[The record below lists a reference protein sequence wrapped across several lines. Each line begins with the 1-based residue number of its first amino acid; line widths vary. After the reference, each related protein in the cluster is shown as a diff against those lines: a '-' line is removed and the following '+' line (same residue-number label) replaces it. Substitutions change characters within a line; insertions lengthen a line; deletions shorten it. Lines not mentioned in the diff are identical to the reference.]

1 MNQFK
6 KRLIQNKRYRPSS
19 QSQSDSNTN
28 QRYEISSE
36 ESLYYISLKILY
48 KEKKLLIVCSPKNN
62 SLKYEASFELDNLK
76 EKNIIF
82 TVCKDLQDAFKIII
96 NLLEKKKGKI
106 SEESNDV
113 INLLLL
119 IPNYIENNE
128 DTICFNLTKVKNEIN
143 TELISED
150 ITMKNDYNLSLDL
163 IQRINELS
171 KSNIEK
177 EAKIEKLIIHFN
189 QFLEELKGIK
199 GEIKKIKK
207 YIRISNN
214 DNDGNDK
221 DDNEEEEEEEINEKQ
236 DKESLKEEKN
246 SENIN
251 EEEESK
257 NKGENKQSKINIV
270 LSSINT
276 TPKKK
281 SKTQIK
287 IKIPNNNTKNICP
300 QLSFYKNLTKKTNS
314 IYQGDNNFAVFET
327 INKEIFLV
335 YSGKNCSIFFYD
347 IDQDNLIK
355 TISQAHSQQ
364 ITNFRYARDKNNS
377 RDLVLSISDK
387 NKNIKIWEV
396 KTFSCILNLENVY
409 FDGFLFSSCFL
420 IEEIIKKSYII
431 TINFSNEPI
440 KIFNFKGA
448 IVKSIDNREDHTY
461 IVDSYYNSFQK
472 RYYIITGNEN
482 FIISYNFEDGKIYN
496 KYCDYSSASCL
507 HMFFE
512 ITLKDTE
519 SSLIETDLLG
529 FVRIWN
535 FDTGSMIKKYLVGKD
550 LKLRGIC
557 LWSEKYIFV
566 GANDKKV
573 KLIDLNNGKVLDEL
587 KCNEIPCTI
596 KKINSYKFG
605 ECLLFMGK
613 SYNGQIK
620 MWRTIS

>member
-62 SLKYEASFELDNLK
+62 SIKYEASFELDNLK

-119 IPNYIENNE
+119 IPNFIENNE

-189 QFLEELKGIK
+189 QFLEELKSIK

-207 YIRISNN
+207 HLSISNN

-287 IKIPNNNTKNICP
+287 IKIPNNNSKSICP

-364 ITNFRYARDKNNS
+364 ITNFRYSRDKNNS

-519 SSLIETDLLG
+519 ASLIETDLLG

>member
-62 SLKYEASFELDNLK
+62 SIKYEASFELDNLK

-189 QFLEELKGIK
+189 QFLEELKSIK

-207 YIRISNN
+207 HLSISNN

-287 IKIPNNNTKNICP
+287 IKIPNNNSKSICP

-364 ITNFRYARDKNNS
+364 ITNFRYSRDKNNS

-472 RYYIITGNEN
+472 RYYIITGDEN

-519 SSLIETDLLG
+519 ASLIETDLLG

>member
-189 QFLEELKGIK
+189 QFLEELKSIK

-207 YIRISNN
+207 HLSISNN

-251 EEEESK
+251 EEEESI
-257 NKGENKQSKINIV
+257 NKVENKQSKINIV

-364 ITNFRYARDKNNS
+364 ITNFRYSRDKNNS

-472 RYYIITGNEN
+472 RYYIITGDEN

-519 SSLIETDLLG
+519 ASLIETDLLG